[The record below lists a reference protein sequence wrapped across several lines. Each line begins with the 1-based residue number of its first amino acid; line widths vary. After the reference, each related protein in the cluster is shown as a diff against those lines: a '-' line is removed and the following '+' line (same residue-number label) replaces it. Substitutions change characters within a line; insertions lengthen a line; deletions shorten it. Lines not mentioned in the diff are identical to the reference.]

1 MVEVEV
7 AYYTQSV
14 HVHVDT
20 PSRTLGSPEEEWMLE
35 WRCGTYERSPEKEP
49 ALALG
54 TWRDRDGTSR
64 WE

>member
-1 MVEVEV
+1 MGVEV

-35 WRCGTYERSPEKEP
+35 WRRGMSERRPVEGLV
-49 ALALG
+49 LALESL
-54 TWRDRDGTSR
+54 RDREGASQ